1 MGQSFIMTL
10 YLAIFVEFLGAI
22 PKADSQSIRDVGD
35 IFAPHVGRQNAT
47 GVGGH
52 RECEI
57 TNRK

>member
-1 MGQSFIMTL
+1 MTL

-22 PKADSQSIRDVGD
+22 PKADSQRTRDVGD